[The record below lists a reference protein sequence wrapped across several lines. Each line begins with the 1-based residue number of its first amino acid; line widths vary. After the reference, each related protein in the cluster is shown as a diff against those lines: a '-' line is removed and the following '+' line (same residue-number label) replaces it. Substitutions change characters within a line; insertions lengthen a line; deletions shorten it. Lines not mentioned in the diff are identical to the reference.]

1 MLKIISESERNHMKK
16 AKQLKKEWIT
26 EMKAMQGSSQGEISP
41 ADLSFDLAAELGELG
56 RWN

>member
-1 MLKIISESERNHMKK
+1 MKK